1 MNTTAPS
8 IGEHLRS
15 WRQRRRRS
23 QLDLA
28 LDAEVSARHLSF
40 VETGRARPSRELIL
54 NLAGRLNVPLR
65 EQNELLLAAGYAPA
79 FTAHPLESSALAD
92 ARAAIDHILAAH
104 APWPA
109 VAVDRHW
116 TLVAANDCIGPL
128 VAGAAPALLKPPVN
142 VLRLALHPDG
152 IAPRIVNFDEW
163 AVHLLLR
170 LQGDLFAT
178 ADPVLA
184 ALLAELRTYVP
195 GPAHHDYPPPR
206 IFLPLMLRADDGS
219 VLSFISTVTNFGTPS
234 DVTLAELSLETFFPA
249 DAATRAAIGG

>member
-1 MNTTAPS
+1 M
-8 IGEHLRS
+8 
-15 WRQRRRRS
+15 
-23 QLDLA
+23 
-28 LDAEVSARHLSF
+28 
-40 VETGRARPSRELIL
+40 
-54 NLAGRLNVPLR
+54 
-65 EQNELLLAAGYAPA
+65 
-79 FTAHPLESSALAD
+79 
-92 ARAAIDHILAAH
+92 
-104 APWPA
+104 
-109 VAVDRHW
+109 
-116 TLVAANDCIGPL
+116 
-128 VAGAAPALLKPPVN
+128 N